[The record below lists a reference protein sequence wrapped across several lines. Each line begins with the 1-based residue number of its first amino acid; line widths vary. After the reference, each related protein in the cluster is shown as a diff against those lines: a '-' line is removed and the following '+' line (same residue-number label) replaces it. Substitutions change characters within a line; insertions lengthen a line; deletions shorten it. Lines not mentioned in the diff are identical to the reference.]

1 MRARVLGLLF
11 GLVLWP
17 ARGGA
22 SQVAV
27 FPLEARGVPG
37 ATADAAT
44 ADLLAAVATIDN
56 VGLVEAARPGKGL
69 GVDLVARARACSE
82 ELFCLVELGEVLRV
96 ERVVVGH
103 VAAERDASEG
113 ELELSLTVIDVPAA
127 AVGRRLLWRVP
138 ALFEGAL
145 TDAVQAA
152 ARRLLASPDVRLKLE
167 LEPADAQVLIYGE
180 RMARPRDARELPF
193 WSGGYYVRVVAPG
206 HRAMELRLEIPRGQ
220 RSARLFATLAPQA
233 PPKNALESS
242 PEFAAAADPPGSL
255 LGRTLPWVAAGLG
268 AGLGATGAAMMV
280 SAQADYNALSG
291 QLRFAPGVTVPAR
304 SAALERDELRSRHQ
318 LGATVLFAGVGV
330 VAASLVYLIVDRAL
344 APSPSLALAPSRAR
358 HAPLSPAAGAVITEL
373 VSSARLAGREEGP

>member
-11 GLVLWP
+11 GLALCP
-17 ARGGA
+17 ARVGA

-27 FPLEARGVPG
+27 FPLEARGVPA
-37 ATADAAT
+37 ATAEAAT
-44 ADLLAAVATIDN
+44 ADLLATVATFDN

-82 ELFCLVELGEVLRV
+82 ELFCLVELGEVLRAQ
-96 ERVVVGH
+96 RVVFGH

-113 ELELSLTVIDVPAA
+113 EVQLSLTVIDVPAA
-127 AVGRRLLWRVP
+127 AVERRLLWRVP

-145 TDAVQAA
+145 ADAVQAA
-152 ARRLLASPDVRLKLE
+152 ARRLLASPDVRLTLE

-180 RMARPRDARELPF
+180 RLAHPRDARELPF

-206 HRAMELRLEIPRGQ
+206 HRAMELRLEIPHGQ
-220 RSARLFATLAPQA
+220 REARLFATLAAQA
-233 PPKNALESS
+233 PTSGALEAP
-242 PEFAAAADPPGSL
+242 PELAAATDPPRSPW
-255 LGRTLPWVAAGLG
+255 GRALPWIAAGLG
-268 AGLGATGAAMMV
+268 AGLGATGAVMMA

-318 LGATVLFAGVGV
+318 LGATALLAGVGV
-330 VAASLVYLIVDRAL
+330 VAASFVYLLIDRAL
-344 APSPSLALAPSRAR
+344 SPPIALAPPRAPLL
-358 HAPLSPAAGAVITEL
+358 PLSPAADAVVADL
-373 VSSARLAGREEGP
+373 VTRARQASASEVP